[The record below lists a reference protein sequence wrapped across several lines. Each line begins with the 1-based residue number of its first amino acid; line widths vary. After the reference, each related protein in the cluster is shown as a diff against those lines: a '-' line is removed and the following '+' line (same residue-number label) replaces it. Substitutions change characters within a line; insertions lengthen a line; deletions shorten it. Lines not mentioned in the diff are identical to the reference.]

1 MLDYNKIKE
10 LINEIDSSSIR
21 VFELENDGF
30 KLKLSKND
38 ESKVKEI
45 SRREESK
52 QDEIDFKT
60 TTKRE
65 LKEVGVEDK
74 INNSVDIDL
83 KEVKS
88 PLVGTFYSSSIPGGK
103 PYVEV
108 GTKVKKGD
116 VLCIVEAMKIMN
128 EITSDFDG
136 EIIEILRKDEDIV
149 EFGMTIFKIKQS
161 KEIIYGYKRDYGDN
175 ST

>member
-21 VFELENDGF
+21 VFELKNDGF

-149 EFGMTIFKIKQS
+149 EFGMTIFKIK
-161 KEIIYGYKRDYGDN
+161 
-175 ST
+175 

>member
-38 ESKVKEI
+38 ESKVKQI
-45 SRREESK
+45 SSREESE
-52 QDEIDFKT
+52 QEEIT
-60 TTKRE
+60 LQSTPKRE
-65 LKEVGVEDK
+65 LKEVEDK

-88 PLVGTFYSSSIPGGK
+88 PLVGTFYSSSTPGGK
-103 PYVEV
+103 PYVEI
-108 GTKVKKGD
+108 GSKVKKGD

-128 EITSDFDG
+128 EVTSDFDG

-149 EFGMTIFKIKQS
+149 EFGMTIFKIK
-161 KEIIYGYKRDYGDN
+161 
-175 ST
+175 

>member
-65 LKEVGVEDK
+65 LKEVGVEYK

-149 EFGMTIFKIKQS
+149 EFGMTIFKIK
-161 KEIIYGYKRDYGDN
+161 
-175 ST
+175 

>member
-10 LINEIDSSSIR
+10 LIHEIDSSSIR

-38 ESKVKEI
+38 EVSFKEI
-45 SRREESK
+45 NNKEEVNVGNTNSKSIPKKELVVEEESNNN
-52 QDEIDFKT
+52 IDM
-60 TTKRE
+60 E
-65 LKEVGVEDK
+65 
-74 INNSVDIDL
+74 L

-88 PLVGTFYSSSIPGGK
+88 PLVGTFYSSSTPGGK

-108 GTKVKKGD
+108 GSKVKKGD

-136 EIIEILRKDEDIV
+136 EIVEVLRKDEDIV
-149 EFGMTIFKIKQS
+149 EFGMTIFKIK
-161 KEIIYGYKRDYGDN
+161 
-175 ST
+175 

>member
-38 ESKVKEI
+38 ESKVKQI
-45 SRREESK
+45 SSREESE
-52 QDEIDFKT
+52 QEEINLKST
-60 TTKRE
+60 PKRE
-65 LKEVGVEDK
+65 LKEVEDK

-88 PLVGTFYSSSIPGGK
+88 PLVGTFYSSSTPGGK
-103 PYVEV
+103 PYVEI
-108 GTKVKKGD
+108 GSKVKKGD

-128 EITSDFDG
+128 EVTSDFDG

-149 EFGMTIFKIKQS
+149 EFGMTIFKIK
-161 KEIIYGYKRDYGDN
+161 
-175 ST
+175 